1 MASIKYGNQQVW
13 SDTTKITNPSLIL
26 NDNGTLRYTPL
37 LNGSN
42 NGTVIYGDYEYTLG
56 GLKVGDKRVAI
67 GRKLA
72 IVTCTAIFRLRWSYE
87 QKTVQTGTDA
97 YNRPIYGT
105 RWYSREYIDNVSTK
119 VPTNFS
125 RDIQFVGFS
134 VNGTTKSAGLIWEAY
149 NYGSQYPYAVFNVQA
164 IFENAKGQRYYSNT
178 ISKATYGSGYTE
190 QEKTFTVTARVHL

>member
-13 SDTTKITNPSLIL
+13 SDIIKITNPSLIL

-67 GRKLA
+67 SRKLA
-72 IVTCTAIFRLRWSYE
+72 VVTCTATFRLRWSYE
-87 QKTVQTGTDA
+87 QKYMQIGTDI

-105 RWYSREYIDNVSTK
+105 RWYSREYIDNVSTD
-119 VPTNFS
+119 VPAYVS
-125 RDIQFVGFS
+125 QDIQLVGFN
-134 VNGTTKSAGLIWEAY
+134 VNGTIKNAGLIWETY
-149 NYGSQYPYAVFNVQA
+149 NYGPSYPHAVFNVQA
-164 IFENAKGQRYYSNT
+164 VFKNAKGQKYYSNT
-178 ISKATYGSGYTE
+178 ISKATYESGYTE
-190 QEKTFTVTARVHL
+190 QEKTYTVTARVYL